1 MKTLQKVCVITEGGR
16 VVGTQLV
23 AGPAG
28 RHPQVTALLSAG
40 PGQQRHE
47 IEVEVPA
54 RFGSP
59 DEIQA
64 FHDFVA
70 GKLGL
75 KKQAK
80 KQS

>member
-23 AGPAG
+23 AGQAG
-28 RHPQVTALLSAG
+28 RHPQVTAVLGAG

-54 RFGSP
+54 RFGGP

-64 FHDFVA
+64 FHDLIA
-70 GKLGL
+70 DKLGL
-75 KKQAK
+75 KKQ
-80 KQS
+80 S